1 MNAKY
6 ESSFTQRVIEQI
18 ENARLD
24 RGMSVQELIERS
36 GIRRSSYFRK
46 MRGDTTFTTE
56 DVDALARAIEL
67 DPFLVLRMASTEAV
81 GSDGHTSEPRQ
92 SDYARV
98 ADEITNDD
106 ETGEDEDEI

>member
-67 DPFLVLRMASTEAV
+67 DPFLVLRMASTDAV
-81 GSDGHTSEPRQ
+81 GSGGHTSEPRQ

-98 ADEITNDD
+98 ADEITTDD